1 MVGMSETNLTQRSTS
16 TDVYASEIFSPR
28 NTKKIFKKKGDLLRT
43 TSYYSN
49 SNCVRKLINII
60 MASVRTAPA
69 TKALKCES

>member
-1 MVGMSETNLTQRSTS
+1 MSETNLTQRSTS
-16 TDVYASEIFSPR
+16 TYVLCVRNFFSEEYEENFQKR
-28 NTKKIFKKKGDLLRT
+28 GDLLRT